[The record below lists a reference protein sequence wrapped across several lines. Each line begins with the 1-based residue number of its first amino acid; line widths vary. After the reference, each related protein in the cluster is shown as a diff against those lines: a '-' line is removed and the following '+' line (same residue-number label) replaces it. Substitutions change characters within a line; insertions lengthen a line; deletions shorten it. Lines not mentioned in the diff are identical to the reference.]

1 MDVMPEIFQLATTA
15 AEQIDA
21 MSFLPTLML
30 LDHFVVW
37 ELEDFARD
45 MEYFS

>member
-1 MDVMPEIFQLATTA
+1 MPEMFQLATTA
-15 AEQIDA
+15 AEQIMA
-21 MSFLPTLML
+21 MSFFPTLIL
-30 LDHFVVW
+30 LEHFVVW